1 MLKAMK
7 ILKKKMTLKIL
18 MVLELETMAWMLI
31 PVNFLMDML
40 SFAHPV
46 SPSHRSVSAIY

>member
-7 ILKKKMTLKIL
+7 ILKKKMTSKIL
-18 MVLELETMAWMLI
+18 MVLELETVAWMLI
-31 PVNFLMDML
+31 PVNFLIDVL

-46 SPSHRSVSAIY
+46 LPSHCSICAIY